1 MPCYHVTLRFLC
13 LTSGV
18 ADGIL
23 FGTTERGC
31 ETHQLSQSVG
41 NNTLR
46 NGLCRHVGTGL
57 VGPNS
62 VLGQWRSQKLST
74 GVRRSVA
81 FLSVHSRSRA
91 LPSRPYNQKTSW
103 HTAWKKLCI
112 FLTGGAYAAY
122 VTCMATPLSW
132 VRSVLKSQSVW
143 PAVCGRLCLSRSAVL
158 RVATTATLSA
168 TSRPVGHDA
177 VCRRRR
183 SQANNR
189 LAKGSFCETSIGN
202 YILRIQ

>member
-31 ETHQLSQSVG
+31 ETNQLSQSVG

-62 VLGQWRSQKLST
+62 VLGQWRSQKFST

-81 FLSVHSRSRA
+81 FLSVHSRSGV
-91 LPSRPYNQKTSW
+91 LPSRPYNQKRHDIPPEKIMYFPDRGCVRPLRHLYGYATVLGPKCSQEPVCVTSCLW
-103 HTAWKKLCI
+103 ASVSVK
-112 FLTGGAYAAY
+112 
-122 VTCMATPLSW
+122 
-132 VRSVLKSQSVW
+132 VRRTSCCDHGRSISDI
-143 PAVCGRLCLSRSAVL
+143 PASRSRCRVPPTAILSQQSPGERFVL
-158 RVATTATLSA
+158 RDVH
-168 TSRPVGHDA
+168 R
-177 VCRRRR
+177 
-183 SQANNR
+183 
-189 LAKGSFCETSIGN
+189 
-202 YILRIQ
+202 

>member
-62 VLGQWRSQKLST
+62 VLGQWRSQKFST

-81 FLSVHSRSRA
+81 FLSVHSHSGA

-103 HTAWKKLCI
+103 HTAWKNYVFSWQGVRTPITSLVWLRHCLGSEVFSRASLCDQLSVGVCVCQGPPY
-112 FLTGGAYAAY
+112 FVLRPR
-122 VTCMATPLSW
+122 PLYQ
-132 VRSVLKSQSVW
+132 RHPGQSVTMPCAADGDPKPTIAW
-143 PAVCGRLCLSRSAVL
+143 RKVRFAR
-158 RVATTATLSA
+158 
-168 TSRPVGHDA
+168 RP
-177 VCRRRR
+177 
-183 SQANNR
+183 
-189 LAKGSFCETSIGN
+189 
-202 YILRIQ
+202 